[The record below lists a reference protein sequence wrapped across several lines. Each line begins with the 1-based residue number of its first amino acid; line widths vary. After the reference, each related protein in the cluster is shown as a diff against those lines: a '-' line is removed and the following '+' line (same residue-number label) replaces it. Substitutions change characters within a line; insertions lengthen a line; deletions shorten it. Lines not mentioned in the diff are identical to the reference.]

1 MGLNVA
7 LIDKSEITQK
17 MISHSL
23 HYYSAKIHRF
33 ENLEDLLAQS
43 SQIKP
48 DVAFIDWDL
57 KKGKESIALEAQ
69 NKINDFP
76 LIILYRNSSDPQ
88 LEKAKNRIKKPIDAN
103 ALRKMV
109 VHIVPKAA
117 RFKIDQFLVY
127 PNKKSVSIKK
137 ESTLISK
144 QISPDN
150 EKTLIS
156 KQNFLRPEKKEST
169 LVSNTASQNH
179 LQNEKFELPK
189 KEDDEKDL
197 IQRDYITE
205 EKEFT
210 AITPK
215 NSNEGLALPKKEN
228 EEENLIQRNQEIRRE
243 NKAPQAQ
250 EDIENTIN
258 RSIQD
263 LLVHKGESMLLKA
276 LKEYQSTQEFQNSV
290 DKKFQ
295 DYLDQKIELF
305 LKQFLEKE
313 VTSLKKQI
321 PSVAKELI
329 QSEID
334 KLLNEN

>member
-43 SQIKP
+43 SKIKP

-76 LIILYRNSSDPQ
+76 LIVLYRNSSDPQ

-109 VHIVPKAA
+109 IHMVPKAG

-127 PNKKSVSIKK
+127 PNKKSTSPEKNPTFSLKQPSSEGKK
-137 ESTLISK
+137 TLISK
-144 QISPDN
+144 QISPDL
-150 EKTLIS
+150 K
-156 KQNFLRPEKKEST
+156 KKEST
-169 LVSNTASQNH
+169 LISNIASQNR
-179 LQNEKFELPK
+179 LRNEKLELPK
-189 KEDDEKDL
+189 KKANEGNL
-197 IQRDYITE
+197 IEREHIID

-210 AITPK
+210 AARVK
-215 NSNEGLALPKKEN
+215 DSNEGFQLPKKDN
-228 EEENLIQRNQEIRRE
+228 DDENLIFKAREVHHE
-243 NKAPQAQ
+243 NKKPSQ
-250 EDIENTIN
+250 EEMESTIS
-258 RSIQD
+258 RTVQD
-263 LLVHKGESMLLKA
+263 LLVHKGESMLMKA

-295 DYLDQKIELF
+295 DYLNQKIEFF

-313 VTSLKKQI
+313 IESLKKQL
-321 PSVAKELI
+321 PTVAKELI
-329 QSEID
+329 QFEID